1 MSPLTPDQWL
11 ALSPYLDTAL
21 DMSTEERGTWLSSL
35 RQGNP
40 ALADQLEILLD
51 NHRALL
57 DEGFLESSP
66 AGLEGRWDLAGQTV
80 GAYTLV
86 SQIGQG
92 GMGSVW
98 LAERNDGRFERQVAV
113 KFLNLAFMGKS
124 GEERFRREG
133 RILALLVHPHIA
145 ELVDAGVLPT
155 GQPYLVLEHIEGD
168 QIDRYCDQDRLDVR
182 ERIGL
187 FLDVLDAVARAHAN
201 LIVHR
206 DLKPSNVLVRHDGQ
220 VKLLDFGIAKLLE
233 GKEHSGATQLT
244 VEGGRAMTPECA
256 APEQLLGGVITT
268 ATDVY
273 ALGVLLYLLLTGEH
287 PAGREL
293 RTAADLVRAI
303 AETEPKRPS
312 EVVISNSGD
321 PGIPAQNAVHRDTT
335 PHKLS
340 RLLRGDLDTIAAKA
354 LKKEP
359 AERYSS
365 VTAMAEDLRRYLK
378 SEPISAQPDTFAYRA
393 VKFVR
398 RNRMA
403 VALLTL
409 VAVTTVAGAAATWF
423 QARTARVQRDFA
435 FHQLIRAQN
444 ALEFNE
450 FLLSDAAPGG
460 KPFTVNEL
468 LARAEDTLARESS
481 SSDQDSRVELM
492 TIIGDQYSTQDEPAK
507 ARRVLEEAH
516 KLSRTL
522 HDSSTRAEASCSLAG
537 ALARDGDLTRA
548 EALIQEGLGEL
559 PHGSQYDLDRIFCLR
574 RGSEVAQER
583 GDTEQGLVRMQ
594 SVWEILRRS
603 SFDSPSEELHPLMEL
618 AEAYRVA
625 GQNQLADS
633 TFAKAGALLTALG
646 QDNTQTAVALF
657 NDWAAALDR
666 LGRPLEAVDH
676 YRRAIDISRAGP
688 TEDAVSPM
696 LLRNYASTLRVLGRL
711 DEATDYAE
719 RAYAKALRTD
729 DQDALYTGSYTR
741 ALIYIDRKD
750 YERAANA
757 LSQLEPRLLRT
768 FPPGNYWFGLLAS
781 VQAMLAS
788 SKGDPQGALPL
799 ADKAVAIVENAIK
812 AGHAGKNIL
821 PIVLL
826 RRSAIELDA
835 GRPGPAGDDARR
847 ALALLQAD
855 GSPGAF
861 SNNIGSAYLLL
872 GQALRDEGKHVEA
885 AAAFQSAAE
894 NLRATLG
901 SGHPDTRRS
910 QEMAEA
916 ETKVP

>member
-21 DMSTEERGTWLSSL
+21 DMSTVERGIWLSSL
-35 RQGNP
+35 RQENP
-40 ALADQLEILLD
+40 TLADQLEILLE

-57 DEGFLESSP
+57 DEGFLDSSP
-66 AGLEGRWDLAGQTV
+66 VRSEGRWDLAGQTLGV
-80 GAYTLV
+80 YTLV

-113 KFLNLAFMGKS
+113 KFLNLALMGKS

-133 RILALLVHPHIA
+133 KILALLVHPHIA

-168 QIDRYCDQDRLDVR
+168 QIDRYCDQERHDVR
-182 ERIGL
+182 ARIGL

-206 DLKPSNVLVRHDGQ
+206 DLKPSNVLVRNDGQ
-220 VKLLDFGIAKLLE
+220 VKLVDFGIAKLLE

-244 VEGGRAMTPECA
+244 VEGGRALTPECA

-287 PAGREL
+287 PAGRGL
-293 RTAADLVRAI
+293 RTAADLIKAI
-303 AETEPKRPS
+303 ADSEPKRPS
-312 EVVISNSGD
+312 DVVIASNGNAE
-321 PGIPAQNAVHRDTT
+321 ILAQNAAHRNTT

-340 RLLRGDLDTIAAKA
+340 RLLRGDLDTIVAKA

-365 VTAMAEDLRRYLK
+365 VTAMAEDLRRSLK
-378 SEPISAQPDTFAYRA
+378 SQPISAQPDTFAYRA

-398 RNRMA
+398 RNRTA

-409 VAVTTVAGAAATWF
+409 VAVTTIAGAAATWF

-450 FLLSDAAPGG
+450 FLLSDAAPAG
-460 KPFTVNEL
+460 KPFTVNDL
-468 LARAEDTLARESS
+468 LARAEDTLARQS

-507 ARRVLEEAH
+507 ARRILEEAH

-548 EALIQEGLGEL
+548 EALIQEGLAEL

-574 RGSEVAQER
+574 RGSEVAQES
-583 GDTEQGLVRMQ
+583 GDSQQGLVRMQ

-603 SFDSPSEELHPLMEL
+603 SFDSPAEELHPLMEL

-633 TFAKAGALLTALG
+633 TFAKAAALLTSLG

-657 NDWAAALDR
+657 NDWAAALDS
-666 LGRPLEAVDH
+666 LGRPLEAVNL
-676 YRRAIDISRAGP
+676 YRRAIEISRAGP
-688 TEDAVSPM
+688 TEEAVSPM
-696 LLRNYASTLRVLGRL
+696 LLRNYASALRVLGRL

-729 DQDALYTGSYTR
+729 DQDTLYTGAYTR
-741 ALIYIDRKD
+741 ALIYIDRQE
-750 YERAANA
+750 YENAANA
-757 LSQLEPRLLRT
+757 LSQLKPRLLRT
-768 FPPGNYWFGLLAS
+768 FPPDNYWFGLQAS
-781 VQAMLAS
+781 VQAMLSAKS
-788 SKGDPQGALPL
+788 DPSAALPL
-799 ADKAVAIVENAIK
+799 ADKAVAIVENATRT
-812 AGHAGKNIL
+812 GHAGRNFL
-821 PIVLL
+821 PIVLM

-835 GRPGPAGDDARR
+835 GQPGPAGNDAQR
-847 ALALLQAD
+847 AISLLQID
-855 GSPGAF
+855 GPPGAF
-861 SNNIGSAYLLL
+861 SNNLGSAYLLL
-872 GQALRDEGKHVEA
+872 GHALRAQAKHVAA
-885 AAAFQSAAE
+885 AAAFQSAAQ

-901 SGHPDTRRS
+901 SNHPDTRSS
-910 QEMAEA
+910 QGLAES
-916 ETKVP
+916 ETRVP